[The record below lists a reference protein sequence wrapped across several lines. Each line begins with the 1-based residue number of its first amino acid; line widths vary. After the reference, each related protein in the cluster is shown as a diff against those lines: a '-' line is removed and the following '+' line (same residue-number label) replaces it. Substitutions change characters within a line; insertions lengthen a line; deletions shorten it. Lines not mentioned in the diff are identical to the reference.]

1 LIKVLQ
7 KHFKKKFKTV
17 IFVIKTFRK
26 ILQITNTS
34 KTKISIII
42 PCYNNESNIPPLFS
56 ELQNLADNN
65 LQYAFEFIF
74 IDDGS
79 IDDSFSILKKE
90 VDSRSGF
97 TAKIIALLKNTG
109 SYNALLAGMHY
120 TTGDCIVHLHA
131 DLQDPPDLIPE
142 LIKEWEKGY
151 QLVIAYREK
160 RDDGIL
166 QDFLSKLFHKLIKK
180 YVLKNAPEGGFDLM
194 LFDNEIK
201 TRIIEL
207 NEKNIHLVYLFIWL
221 NYPYKQIPYERKKR
235 LIGKSSYTFGKRI
248 KLAFDTFIG
257 FSSIPVRLI
266 WQSGI
271 IIMLVSFSA
280 LIFLLLSEG
289 ASHSYVFYCLIL
301 FVGGLLQ
308 TSIGVLG
315 EFLWRILEQSRN
327 RPNYFVQKVYE
338 KL

>member
-1 LIKVLQ
+1 MQNIQ
-7 KHFKKKFKTV
+7 
-17 IFVIKTFRK
+17 
-26 ILQITNTS
+26 S
-34 KTKISIII
+34 EKTKVSVVI
-42 PCYNNESNIPPLFS
+42 PCYNNENNIPPLFS
-56 ELQNLADNN
+56 ELQKLADNN
-65 LQYAFEFIF
+65 LQYDFEFVL

-79 IDDSFSILKKE
+79 VDNSFNSIKKE
-90 VDSRSGF
+90 IDNRTGF
-97 TAKIIALLKNTG
+97 QAKAIALLKNTG

-120 TTGDCIVHLHA
+120 TTGDCTVHLHA

-142 LIKEWEKGY
+142 LIQAWKDGY
-151 QLVIAYREK
+151 PLVIAYRAK

-166 QDFLSKLFHKLIKK
+166 QDFLSNLFHTLIKK
-180 YVLKNAPEGGFDLM
+180 YVLKNAPKGGFDLM

-271 IIMLVSFSA
+271 AIMLISFTA
-280 LIFLLLSEG
+280 LAYLLLSAN
-289 ASHSYVFYCLIL
+289 ASHSYTFYWLIL

-308 TSIGVLG
+308 TSIGILG

-338 KL
+338 KP